1 MKRFLLVLTV
11 LLCVSLGYGQFEGL
25 NLYFGNLHS
34 HTSYSDGQKT
44 PKDAYNFA
52 KEVPQMDFLA
62 VTDHAHYFKQLLQG
76 GKDKFEATKEDAR
89 ESSAATFLSIAGFEW
104 TATGWGHINV
114 YEAPDWTDRN
124 ESPDLDSFYSWV
136 ESREVLA
143 QFNHPISMF
152 GIFDDFKYYPE
163 ADKYINLIEVG
174 NGNWSVG
181 DTISPEMF
189 DAVRLA
195 FAKGWHLGTT
205 IGQDNHKAN
214 WGAANDSRTAVYSPS
229 LELEYILNSLME
241 RRTYGTEDYNVVVE
255 FSGNGKTLGS
265 IIYDA
270 KSLDLHLTVK
280 ETEDDPIEKVIIY
293 SKYGIY
299 KSFDAT
305 SNVFEYSEEIPIN
318 SSYEYFFAYILEA
331 DGQEVVTT
339 PIWVQSSSNKYIY
352 NPSIKPESVKPGE
365 TVVAKFVVSNLNNTV
380 EKFQVYIKN
389 AEDRLLASEEM
400 EMPPFSAEEVVLKFE
415 IESEKDNKLLFYVNH
430 ELAYISN
437 ITVRSASS
445 LNILLDKTHDNFS
458 MNSRKILKATID
470 TSGHK
475 LTEAERILKPSDFND
490 KDIFILPLP
499 GTEGFFEKLKILQKP
514 HQTMIKDFVTKGGTL
529 IVLGNG
535 ESLSQA
541 IVDSYNALLKILD
554 QPIAFGEPLSKG
566 IQQISGITFD
576 GYRELIGAGVLYEGT
591 YGNGRIVV
599 FGGDPFTDKA
609 IIENEELL
617 KKLFS
622 IDKIIVPVDEPK
634 IPVVLIDVAH
644 GNDYSRDK
652 LNDFSSAIDSWGL
665 RSEFLYDPLS
675 EELLSEVEILVLTD
689 GVNYA
694 EEEYQAV
701 KKFAQNG
708 GKLLITGKSDFRNG
722 SHPGVMNRFLELIG
736 SHIRINDDQLIDY
749 TDNYGAPYKVEIR
762 TFPKSELAFASE
774 KKVDVY
780 SGCSLYIIDGA
791 HVEIFAMGDEDT
803 KSTDADGNN
812 DAVPAKTI
820 IFAAGEK
827 IGNSKVAVL
836 GKAIF
841 SDYDFTYP
849 GNENKLFTK
858 SIIEWLMK

>member
-11 LLCVSLGYGQFEGL
+11 LLCVSLSYGQFEGL

-44 PKDAYNFA
+44 PEYAYNFA
-52 KEVPQMDFLA
+52 KEVPQIDFLA
-62 VTDHAHYFKQLLQG
+62 VTDHAHYFKQLLPDG
-76 GKDKFEATKEDAR
+76 RDKFEAIKKAAR
-89 ESSAATFLSIAGFEW
+89 ESTSGTFLSIAGFEW
-104 TATGWGHINV
+104 TATGWGHMNI
-114 YEAPDWTDRN
+114 YESPDWTDRN
-124 ESPDLDSFYSWV
+124 ESPDLNTLYSWI
-136 ESREVLA
+136 ESRKVLA

-152 GIFDDFKYYPE
+152 GIFDDFKYYPK
-163 ADKYINLIEVG
+163 ADKYVNLIEVG

-189 DAVRLA
+189 NAVRLA

-229 LELEYILNSLME
+229 LKLEDILNSLME
-241 RRTYGTEDYNVVVE
+241 RRTYGAEDNNVVVR

-270 KSLDLHLTVK
+270 KSLDLHLTVE
-280 ETEDDPIEKVIIY
+280 ETEDDPIKEVIIY

-305 SNVFEYSEEIPIN
+305 SNIFEYSEKIPIN

-339 PIWVQSSSNKYIY
+339 PIWVQSSSNKYVY
-352 NPSIKPESVKPGE
+352 NPSIKPGNVKPGE
-365 TVVAKFVVSNLNNTV
+365 TVVAKFAVSNLNNTA
-380 EKFQVYIKN
+380 EKFWVYIKN
-389 AEDRLLASEEM
+389 AEGRLLASEEM
-400 EMPPFSAEEVVLKFE
+400 EMPPISAEEVVLKFE
-415 IESEKDNKLLFYVNH
+415 IESVKDNKLLFYVNH

-458 MNSRKILKATID
+458 MNSRKVLKATID
-470 TSGHK
+470 ISGHK

-499 GTEGFFEKLKILQKP
+499 GTEGFFEKLKILQEA
-514 HQTMIKDFVTKGGTL
+514 HQGMIKDFVAKGGTL
-529 IVLGNG
+529 IILGNG
-535 ESLSQA
+535 EPVSRA
-541 IVDSYNALLKILD
+541 IVDSYNALLKALD
-554 QPIAFGEPLSKG
+554 QPIAFGEPLSKE
-566 IQQISGITFD
+566 IQKVSGITFD
-576 GYRELIGAGVLYEGT
+576 GYRELIGAGTLYEGT
-591 YGNGRIVV
+591 YGNGRIIV
-599 FGGDPFTDKA
+599 FSGDPFTDKA
-609 IIENEELL
+609 IIENSELL
-617 KKLFS
+617 RELFS
-622 IDKIIVPVDEPK
+622 VDEVVAPTEEPK

-689 GVNYA
+689 GSNYT

-701 KKFAQNG
+701 KKFFQSG
-708 GKLLITGKSDFRNG
+708 GKLLLTGKSDFRNG

-736 SHIRINDDQLIDY
+736 SHIRINDDQLVDY

-762 TFPKSELAFASE
+762 TFPKSELSFVSE

-780 SGCSLYIIDGA
+780 SGCSLYTVDGSE
-791 HVEIFAMGDEDT
+791 VEIFAKGDEDT
-803 KSTDADGNN
+803 ESTDADGNN
-812 DAVPAKTI
+812 DAVPSKTI